1 MRLEEAQRILEQAEA
16 GTLDLGD
23 DDIRGVVEDANARVT
38 RAMLWGGG
46 EESARRRTVQVL
58 VATGLFVAVGVIG
71 LIIPLVIAAS
81 SR

>member
-1 MRLEEAQRILEQAEA
+1 MRLDEAQRILEHADA
-16 GTLDLGD
+16 GTIDLGD
-23 DDIRGVVEDANARVT
+23 DEIRSVVEDANARVT
-38 RAMLWGGG
+38 RAMLWGG
-46 EESARRRTVQVL
+46 EEPARRRTVQVL